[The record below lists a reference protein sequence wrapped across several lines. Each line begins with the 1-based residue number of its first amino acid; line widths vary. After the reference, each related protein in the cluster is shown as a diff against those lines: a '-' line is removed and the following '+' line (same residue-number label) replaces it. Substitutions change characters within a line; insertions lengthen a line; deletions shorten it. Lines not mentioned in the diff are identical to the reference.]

1 MLTDVQLKSMAE
13 KMRIPLETVC
23 FKNELPPLKYNRSY
37 IVNMQDESSEE
48 GAEKS
53 AQVNATWHFQGQV
66 QSRKLRGG
74 IYAQDGELISDSH
87 ELTFDLNSDNLR
99 EREVPVRFVLS
110 RKADEANGQ
119 QVVLRLEELV
129 EGTSHY
135 REYKSLS
142 YTIRRSFTSDFDF

>member
-1 MLTDVQLKSMAE
+1 MLYQVQAVTDKL
-13 KMRIPLETVC
+13 
-23 FKNELPPLKYNRSY
+23 
-37 IVNMQDESSEE
+37 
-48 GAEKS
+48 
-53 AQVNATWHFQGQV
+53 

-87 ELTFDLNSDNLR
+87 ELTFDLNSDNPR